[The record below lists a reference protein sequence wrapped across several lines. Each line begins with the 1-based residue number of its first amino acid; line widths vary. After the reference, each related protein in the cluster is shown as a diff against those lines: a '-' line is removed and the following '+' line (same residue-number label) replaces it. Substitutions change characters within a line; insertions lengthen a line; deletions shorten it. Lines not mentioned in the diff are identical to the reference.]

1 MRNHLSIVFV
11 LIVLSIAGMAA
22 ELHPPVQVTAG
33 VGFSMPGVAG
43 AGQGTLYLVGPAHV
57 SKRQVNPG
65 ADIHVDGDEVEQV
78 GRYTVILCTD
88 QCAASEFEVQPGSPN
103 RLSLLV
109 HPSRVP
115 VSNSNAI
122 SAVAVVWD
130 AYHNMVLSPETVK
143 FTVNP
148 AEHSPLSVARATS
161 NGIAWIRLTSA
172 AKSGPARFEA
182 SIGKLSETRVV
193 QQVASD
199 ACNLRIRGSSSSEK
213 IMVETDPV
221 RDCSGNFVPDGT
233 VVSFTSVDSA
243 GKNTVDVPIKRGVAK
258 VEMHAHGKAR
268 ITAASGVVTGN
279 ELDLAGGG
287 E

>member
-1 MRNHLSIVFV
+1 MRRLLSS
-11 LIVLSIAGMAA
+11 LLLWIAITIPALAA
-22 ELHPPVQVTAG
+22 EVHPPAQVTAG
-33 VGFSMPGVAG
+33 VSFSMTSSG
-43 AGQGTLYLVGPAHV
+43 AGQGTLYIVGPSHV
-57 SKRQVNPG
+57 SKRQVNLG
-65 ADIHVDGDEVEQV
+65 ADIAIDGDEVEQA
-78 GRYTVILCTD
+78 GRYTVILCTE
-88 QCAASEFEVQPGSPN
+88 QCTDAKFDVHPGSPD

-115 VSNSNAI
+115 VSNPSAI

-130 AYHNMVLSPETVK
+130 AYHNLVLSPETVK

-148 AEHSPLSVARATS
+148 AEHAALSVARTTN

-182 SIGKLSETRVV
+182 SIGKLSEIRVV

-199 ACNLRIRGSSSSEK
+199 ACNLRIRGSSSSKK
-213 IMVETDPV
+213 IVVETDPV

-258 VEMHAHGKAR
+258 VEMPAHGKAR